1 MGSTFSIFD
10 EDAVGDATG
19 DGREVTVAGIM
30 ENYVGHYV
38 YFTPTLYEQVMGEG
52 PFSPRSMRTR
62 WKTRVRARSSPTSFW
77 RPMA

>member
-1 MGSTFSIFD
+1 M
-10 EDAVGDATG
+10 GDAAG

-38 YFTPTLYEQVMGEG
+38 YFTPTLYEQVMGEE

-62 WKTRVRARSSPTSFW
+62 WKMKVRARCSPMSFW
-77 RPMA
+77 QPTA